1 MGGICRSDHRCGQL
15 ACEKCARRYAG
26 GVTRRMMRG
35 EVRNLCAVEIEL
47 APSLADFWSWRV
59 EARNVVDYR
68 RRTDRWWR
76 DLALSVWLNQDGMM
90 RGIVA
95 LGPVTPDEFLAV
107 FSRWPT
113 ALRPITPSDI
123 ARRNL
128 RDCPAFAACFSSI
141 AAQAISESETHNSG
155 STQRPENNL
164 SIERESRQPLSRT
177 NAYSL
182 LKEIHEISYPE
193 TGYLRTDYPSSPRH
207 HLSSQAPQLR
217 ARELT
222 CPGAL
227 VSR

>member
-95 LGPVTPDEFLAV
+95 LGPVTPNEFLTV

-113 ALRPITPSDI
+113 ALRPITPSSLRDEVYAVVQPSRLAFPALPPKRYQSLKLTI
-123 ARRNL
+123 AARRNA
-128 RDCPAFAACFSSI
+128 PKP
-141 AAQAISESETHNSG
+141 N
-155 STQRPENNL
+155 P
-164 SIERESRQPLSRT
+164 PLSEKAASR
-177 NAYSL
+177 
-182 LKEIHEISYPE
+182 
-193 TGYLRTDYPSSPRH
+193 YLEPMPI
-207 HLSSQAPQLR
+207 LF
-217 ARELT
+217 
-222 CPGAL
+222 
-227 VSR
+227 